1 MDNGYKEEIAKLLK
15 KTDEIDF
22 QIRVLMDK
30 NAKATAENNKYI
42 ETLKDDL
49 KKIEFDLQ
57 DTLKKSG
64 EEAIK
69 PKCGWAHFKAMKD
82 KIVIKDEKET
92 IEEFKVKL
100 PSFVEELIK
109 VSESIKKSG
118 LNKLLE
124 SGRIRIEVLETIT
137 KEPQEKK
144 FEYKYTGGNK

>member
-1 MDNGYKEEIAKLLK
+1 MKMDNGYKEEIAKLLK
-15 KTDEIDF
+15 ETDEIDF

-49 KKIEFDLQ
+49 KKVEFDLQ

-82 KIVIKDEKET
+82 KIVINDEKKT

-124 SGRIRIEVLETIT
+124 SGEIRIEVLETVAI
-137 KEPQEKK
+137 EPQPKK
-144 FEYKYTGGNK
+144 FEYKYTG